1 MDREYLRQRKQLGS
15 SNDKVGS
22 GKGQKFSLV
31 CIECSEGGGGRER
44 QVVAGEL
51 IKSSTRKDLNEQ
63 CWNFIIKATGSL

>member
-31 CIECSEGGGGRER
+31 CIECRVKGVEAER
-44 QVVAGEL
+44 G
-51 IKSSTRKDLNEQ
+51 K
-63 CWNFIIKATGSL
+63 